1 MSGSTSILDSLT
13 PVGAAP
19 VAAPAPDAAPA
30 PKATQSD
37 SSSPTSILDSLPT
50 VAVAARAP
58 TQQQS
63 SQAAQDQAWKQ
74 AGISNPLPP
83 STDPMTQKVRDL
95 LAPTPGTT
103 YGNIVPLARDSS
115 GHLHMAMPNIAR
127 NALLGLTESPSEAT
141 TVDTYGNINVAPE
154 VAGNV
159 ALAAGG
165 GKLVPKA
172 PEALATDLAVDTAK
186 PLPSSIDLFSPEM
199 KARAETTPPQGP
211 VSQVPEPPPAVEQPQ
226 PSVAA
231 PANSGMPP
239 TPKTAAEAKQMASDY
254 YAAAN
259 QAGGTLSPAFTNR
272 WIDAASKIGPQT
284 EAGKIVS
291 GTNPMSALTERLQ
304 QLRDQPLTL
313 KEVQDIDEG
322 LGNLIDSE
330 HDVTGLSKVGKNL
343 LNVQSTLRNMIAGAG
358 PADVTGGTA
367 GFDALNQGRAAWSQ
381 AMKMSDLE
389 RIQTRAAMMDQP
401 ATGFKTGIRTLLNNP
416 SRVRGYSPDEIAAL
430 KDAQNRGVIGQ
441 ALHVLGSRLLPLV
454 GAALGHEGGGGGLI
468 GSAIGGAA
476 GHVASSVARNA
487 AEALQAARMQ
497 NAMDT
502 VARNMP
508 PPAGWRP
515 GPLQIQ
521 PGMDVMSAV
530 PWRMVPQLAAPTRA
544 PPTSQNPATG
554 LPEYSLEANQRAAQG
569 DMAHKLAGQ
578 LADGSLADHGALSG
592 FVNQNKREL
601 RAQFGGQGIQ
611 NIMKVGALVRRAT
624 QEQTPSTV
632 LSAILKGT
640 NPDILS
646 QVGNDP
652 QSLIAKAIA
661 SPQLTQALAMKSKG
675 TLNKIGQNRII
686 TLLGAGDAPGSV
698 DSNSADTK
706 IPVSPVLRGAANL
719 GSAGADT
726 GYGGSPQNGP
736 PPANKVA
743 APNRVGA

>member
-19 VAAPAPDAAPA
+19 VAAPAQTS
-30 PKATQSD
+30 TQASAKSD
-37 SSSPTSILDSLPT
+37 SSSATSILDSLPT
-50 VAVAARAP
+50 ITVTARAP
-58 TQQQS
+58 TPQQS
-63 SQAAQDQAWKQ
+63 TQSAQDEAWKQ
-74 AGISNPLPP
+74 AGIANPLPQ
-83 STDPMTQKVRDL
+83 STDPMTQKVRDA

-103 YGNIVPLARDSS
+103 YGNILPLARDSS
-115 GHLHMAMPNIAR
+115 GHLHMAMPNVVR

-141 TVDTYGNINVAPE
+141 TVDTQGNINVAPE

-159 ALAAGG
+159 ALVAGG
-165 GKLVPKA
+165 GKLIGKA
-172 PEALATDLAVDTAK
+172 PEATATDLAVDTAK

-199 KARAETTPPQGP
+199 KARVAEVEEAPKGP
-211 VSQVPEPPPAVEQPQ
+211 VSQVPEPQPQ
-226 PSVAA
+226 PPPSISPV
-231 PANSGMPP
+231 PP

-254 YAAAN
+254 YTAAN

-284 EAGKIVS
+284 EAGKLVS

-304 QLRDQPLTL
+304 QLRDKPLTL
-313 KEVQDIDEG
+313 QDVQDIDEG

-367 GFDALNQGRAAWSQ
+367 GFDALNNGRAAWSQ

-389 RIQTRAAMMDQP
+389 RIQNRAAMMDQP

-416 SRVRGYSPDEIAAL
+416 SRVRGYSADEIEAL

-454 GAALGHEGGGGGLI
+454 GAAFGHGEGGLV
-468 GSAIGGAA
+468 GSAIGMGA
-476 GHVASSVARNA
+476 GHMASSAARNA

-515 GPLQIQ
+515 SPLQIQ
-521 PGMDVMSAV
+521 PGMDVMGAV
-530 PWRMVPQLAAPTRA
+530 PWRLAPQLPAP
-544 PPTSQNPATG
+544 PPTSQNPSTG
-554 LPEYSLEANQRAAQG
+554 LPEYSLKANQQAAQG
-569 DMAHKLAGQ
+569 DMARKLAGQ
-578 LADGSLADHGALSG
+578 LTDGSLADHGALSG

-624 QEQTPSTV
+624 QEQEPSTV
-632 LSAILKGT
+632 LSAILKGA
-640 NPDILS
+640 NPEIWARS
-646 QVGNDP
+646 GNDP

-675 TLNKIGQNRII
+675 LLNKIGQNRLIS
-686 TLLGAGDAPGSV
+686 LLGANNASGSL
-698 DSNSADTK
+698 DRNSADTEV
-706 IPVSPVLRGAANL
+706 PVPPVLRGAANL
-719 GSAGADT
+719 GSSGANAGSV
-726 GYGGSPQNGP
+726 GSP
-736 PPANKVA
+736 PPASKVA
-743 APNRVGA
+743 SPNRVGV